1 MVKNFYVN
9 QRVRFTDAEA
19 HESTPEFCP
28 PVGSIGTVL
37 AVDDIEDM
45 ALVEWDADSG
55 VWQRGN
61 GGCSWWC
68 MNRMLE
74 VVVDE

>member
-1 MVKNFYVN
+1 MFKIG
-9 QRVRFTDAEA
+9 QKVRFVDAEA
-19 HESTPEFCP
+19 RERTPEFCP
-28 PVGSIGTVL
+28 YVGSVGVVL
-37 AVDDIEDM
+37 DVDDVEDM
-45 ALVEWDADSG
+45 ALVEWCADSG
-55 VWQRGN
+55 VWQRGD

>member
-1 MVKNFYVN
+1 MFKIG
-9 QRVRFTDAEA
+9 QKVRFVDAEA
-19 HESTPEFCP
+19 RKEIPAFCP
-28 PVGSIGTVL
+28 YVGSVGVVL
-37 AVDDIEDM
+37 DVDDVEDM
-45 ALVEWDADSG
+45 ALVDWDANSG
-55 VWQRGN
+55 VWQRGD